1 MLQFCMIV
9 DSQNG
14 SIATINIYEELLD
27 NDVVGVPKSL
37 SSKFVCVLQDRMV
50 IQGQDTRLYTG
61 SDGMSLRPV
70 RALTLLHSSLQ

>member
-27 NDVVGVPKSL
+27 NDVIGVPKS
-37 SSKFVCVLQDRMV
+37 SASKFVCVSQDRMV
-50 IQGQDTRLYTG
+50 IQG
-61 SDGMSLRPV
+61 
-70 RALTLLHSSLQ
+70 